1 MNYLKYSGSKEIK
14 ENSSESQ
21 NDYNSIP
28 IGATKSC
35 LSWTLF
41 NELVSSTSLR
51 NKICKCLNKSSAIFE
66 FRFGKQMYN
75 F

>member
-21 NDYNSIP
+21 NDHDSIP

-35 LSWTLF
+35 LSW
-41 NELVSSTSLR
+41 
-51 NKICKCLNKSSAIFE
+51 ICLMN
-66 FRFGKQMYN
+66 
-75 F
+75 